1 MIPLTVICGYLGSGK
16 TTLINNILQST
27 KKPIGVLVNDFGEL
41 NIDEQLILNQDDLTI
56 ALTNGCVCCNL
67 NDDLGASLEFMLDQ
81 DIDAVLLESS
91 GVALPV
97 KMSNYG
103 STWPGYN
110 LNQTIT
116 VVEGR
121 TIKDLLSDKFVSKT
135 VEAQII
141 QSDLI
146 YLNRFS
152 TEDVE
157 LISKLNSEYLV
168 DDEKEILYESIF
180 DIKNLLLKSKGLPY
194 EDHNQ
199 LKSDVLQINHPIDEK
214 TILKFIRENPGIER
228 LKGWI
233 SDSDKNT
240 WLVQKTRSEC
250 SFSISNYETISR
262 LVVIYN
268 CLLYTSPSPRDD
280 T

>member
-67 NDDLGASLEFMLDQ
+67 NDDLGASLEFMLNQ
-81 DIDAVLLESS
+81 NIDAVLLESS

-168 DDEKEILYESIF
+168 DEEKEILYESIF

-250 SFSISNYETISR
+250 NFSISNYETISR
-262 LVVIYN
+262 LVVIYKDKIN
-268 CLLYTSPSPRDD
+268 LETLGI
-280 T
+280 

>member
-27 KKPIGVLVNDFGEL
+27 QKPIGVLVNDFGEL

-121 TIKDLLSDKFVSKT
+121 TIKDLLLDKFVSKT

-152 TEDVE
+152 TEDVD

-250 SFSISNYETISR
+250 NFSISNYETISR
-262 LVVIYN
+262 LVVIYKDKIN
-268 CLLYTSPSPRDD
+268 LETLGI
-280 T
+280 

>member
-67 NDDLGASLEFMLDQ
+67 NDDLGAALEFMLDQ

-194 EDHNQ
+194 EDNNQ

-214 TILKFIRENPGIER
+214 TILKFISENPGIER

-250 SFSISNYETISR
+250 NFSISNYETISR
-262 LVVIYN
+262 LVVIYKDKIN
-268 CLLYTSPSPRDD
+268 LETLGI
-280 T
+280 

>member
-81 DIDAVLLESS
+81 DIDAALLESS

-135 VEAQII
+135 VEAQIT

-152 TEDVE
+152 PEDVE

-214 TILKFIRENPGIER
+214 TILKFISENPGIER

-233 SDSDKNT
+233 SDTDKNT

-250 SFSISNYETISR
+250 NFSISNYETISR
-262 LVVIYN
+262 LVVIYKDKIN
-268 CLLYTSPSPRDD
+268 LETLGI
-280 T
+280 

>member
-121 TIKDLLSDKFVSKT
+121 TIRDLLSDKFVSKT

-157 LISKLNSEYLV
+157 LISELNSEYLV

-250 SFSISNYETISR
+250 NFSISNYETISR
-262 LVVIYN
+262 LVVIYKDKIN
-268 CLLYTSPSPRDD
+268 LETLGI
-280 T
+280 

>member
-152 TEDVE
+152 TEDVD

-180 DIKNLLLKSKGLPY
+180 DIKNLLLKSKVLPY

-214 TILKFIRENPGIER
+214 TILKFIKENPGIER

-250 SFSISNYETISR
+250 NFSISNYETISR
-262 LVVIYN
+262 LVVIYKDKIN
-268 CLLYTSPSPRDD
+268 LETLGI
-280 T
+280 

>member
-67 NDDLGASLEFMLDQ
+67 NDDLGASLEFMLNQ
-81 DIDAVLLESS
+81 NIDAVLLESS

-199 LKSDVLQINHPIDEK
+199 LKSDVLQIKHPIDEK
-214 TILKFIRENPGIER
+214 AILKFIKENPGIER

-250 SFSISNYETISR
+250 NFSISNYETISR
-262 LVVIYN
+262 LVVIYKDKIN
-268 CLLYTSPSPRDD
+268 LETLGI
-280 T
+280 

>member
-81 DIDAVLLESS
+81 DIYAALLESS

-135 VEAQII
+135 VEAQIT

-152 TEDVE
+152 PEDVE

-214 TILKFIRENPGIER
+214 TILKFISENPGIER

-250 SFSISNYETISR
+250 NFSISNYETISR
-262 LVVIYN
+262 LVVIYKDKIN
-268 CLLYTSPSPRDD
+268 LETLGI
-280 T
+280 

>member
-81 DIDAVLLESS
+81 DIDAALLESS

-135 VEAQII
+135 VEAQIT

-152 TEDVE
+152 PEDVE

-214 TILKFIRENPGIER
+214 TIIKFIRENPGIER

-250 SFSISNYETISR
+250 NFSISNYETISR
-262 LVVIYN
+262 LVVIYKDKIN
-268 CLLYTSPSPRDD
+268 LETLGI
-280 T
+280 

>member
-121 TIKDLLSDKFVSKT
+121 TIRDLLSDKFVSKT

-152 TEDVE
+152 TEDVD

-214 TILKFIRENPGIER
+214 TILKFISENPGIER

-250 SFSISNYETISR
+250 NFSISNYETISR
-262 LVVIYN
+262 LVVIYKDKIN
-268 CLLYTSPSPRDD
+268 LETLGI
-280 T
+280 

>member
-81 DIDAVLLESS
+81 NIDAVLLESS

-121 TIKDLLSDKFVSKT
+121 TIRDLLSDKFVSKT

-250 SFSISNYETISR
+250 NFSISNYETISR
-262 LVVIYN
+262 LVVIYKDKIN
-268 CLLYTSPSPRDD
+268 LETLGI
-280 T
+280 

>member
-121 TIKDLLSDKFVSKT
+121 TIKDLLSDKFVSRT

-214 TILKFIRENPGIER
+214 TIRKFIRENPGIER

-250 SFSISNYETISR
+250 NFSISNYETISR
-262 LVVIYN
+262 LVVIYKDKIN
-268 CLLYTSPSPRDD
+268 LETLGI
-280 T
+280 

>member
-152 TEDVE
+152 TEDIE

-214 TILKFIRENPGIER
+214 TILKFIKENPGIER

-250 SFSISNYETISR
+250 NFSISNYETISR
-262 LVVIYN
+262 LVVIYKDKIN
-268 CLLYTSPSPRDD
+268 LETLGI
-280 T
+280 

>member
-135 VEAQII
+135 VEAQVI

-214 TILKFIRENPGIER
+214 TILKFIKENPGIER

-250 SFSISNYETISR
+250 NFSISNYETISR
-262 LVVIYN
+262 LVVIYKDKIN
-268 CLLYTSPSPRDD
+268 LETLGI
-280 T
+280 

>member
-67 NDDLGASLEFMLDQ
+67 NDDLGASLEFMLNQ
-81 DIDAVLLESS
+81 NIDAVLLESS

-152 TEDVE
+152 TEDEE

-214 TILKFIRENPGIER
+214 TIRKFIRENPGIER

-250 SFSISNYETISR
+250 NFSISNYETISR
-262 LVVIYN
+262 LVVIYKDKIN
-268 CLLYTSPSPRDD
+268 LETLGI
-280 T
+280 

>member
-67 NDDLGASLEFMLDQ
+67 NDDLGASLEFMLNQ
-81 DIDAVLLESS
+81 NIDAVLLESS

-121 TIKDLLSDKFVSKT
+121 TIKDLLSDKFVYKT

-214 TILKFIRENPGIER
+214 TILKFISENPGIER

-250 SFSISNYETISR
+250 NFSISNYETISR
-262 LVVIYN
+262 LVVIYKDKIN
-268 CLLYTSPSPRDD
+268 LETLGI
-280 T
+280 

>member
-67 NDDLGASLEFMLDQ
+67 NDDLGASLEFMLNQ
-81 DIDAVLLESS
+81 NIDAVLLESS

-121 TIKDLLSDKFVSKT
+121 MIKDLLSDKFVSKT

-214 TILKFIRENPGIER
+214 TILKFIKENPGIER

-250 SFSISNYETISR
+250 NFSISNYETISR
-262 LVVIYN
+262 LVVIYKDKIN
-268 CLLYTSPSPRDD
+268 LETLGI
-280 T
+280 

>member
-121 TIKDLLSDKFVSKT
+121 TIRDLLSDKFVSKT
-135 VEAQII
+135 VEAQIT

-152 TEDVE
+152 PEDVE

-214 TILKFIRENPGIER
+214 TILKFISENPGIER

-250 SFSISNYETISR
+250 NFSISNYETISR
-262 LVVIYN
+262 LVVIYKDKIN
-268 CLLYTSPSPRDD
+268 LETLGI
-280 T
+280 

>member
-16 TTLINNILQST
+16 TTLINNILRST

-67 NDDLGASLEFMLDQ
+67 NDDLGASLEFMLNQ
-81 DIDAVLLESS
+81 NIDAVLLESS

-152 TEDVE
+152 AEDVE

-214 TILKFIRENPGIER
+214 TILKFIKENPGIER

-250 SFSISNYETISR
+250 NFSISNYETISR
-262 LVVIYN
+262 LVVIYKDKIN
-268 CLLYTSPSPRDD
+268 LETLGI
-280 T
+280 

>member
-27 KKPIGVLVNDFGEL
+27 QKPIGVLVNDFGEL
-41 NIDEQLILNQDDLTI
+41 NIDERLILNQDDLTI

-152 TEDVE
+152 KGDVD

-250 SFSISNYETISR
+250 NFSISNYETISR
-262 LVVIYN
+262 LVVIYKDKIN
-268 CLLYTSPSPRDD
+268 LETLGI
-280 T
+280 

>member
-135 VEAQII
+135 VEAQIT

-152 TEDVE
+152 PEDVE

-214 TILKFIRENPGIER
+214 TILKFISENPGIER

-233 SDSDKNT
+233 SDTDKNT

-250 SFSISNYETISR
+250 NFSISNYETISR
-262 LVVIYN
+262 LVVIYKDKIN
-268 CLLYTSPSPRDD
+268 LETLGI
-280 T
+280 

>member
-81 DIDAVLLESS
+81 DIDAALLESS

-152 TEDVE
+152 TEDVD

-214 TILKFIRENPGIER
+214 TILKFISENPGIER

-250 SFSISNYETISR
+250 NFSISNYETISR
-262 LVVIYN
+262 LVVIYKDKIN
-268 CLLYTSPSPRDD
+268 LETLGI
-280 T
+280 

>member
-135 VEAQII
+135 VEAQIT

-152 TEDVE
+152 PEDVE

-250 SFSISNYETISR
+250 NFSISNYETISR
-262 LVVIYN
+262 SVSYTHLTLPTIY
-268 CLLYTSPSPRDD
+268 SV
-280 T
+280 

>member
-81 DIDAVLLESS
+81 DIDAALLESS

-135 VEAQII
+135 VEAQIT

-152 TEDVE
+152 PEDVE

-214 TILKFIRENPGIER
+214 TILKFISENPGIER

-250 SFSISNYETISR
+250 NFSISNYETISR
-262 LVVIYN
+262 LVVIYKDKIN
-268 CLLYTSPSPRDD
+268 LETLGI
-280 T
+280 

>member
-121 TIKDLLSDKFVSKT
+121 TIRDLLSDKFVSKT
-135 VEAQII
+135 VEAQIT

-152 TEDVE
+152 PEDVE

-168 DDEKEILYESIF
+168 DDEKENLYESIF

-214 TILKFIRENPGIER
+214 TILKFISENPGIER

-250 SFSISNYETISR
+250 NFSISNYETISR
-262 LVVIYN
+262 LVVIYKDKIN
-268 CLLYTSPSPRDD
+268 LETLGI
-280 T
+280 

>member
-67 NDDLGASLEFMLDQ
+67 NDDLGASLEFMLNQ
-81 DIDAVLLESS
+81 NIDAVLLESS

-250 SFSISNYETISR
+250 NFSISNYETISR
-262 LVVIYN
+262 LVVIYKDKIN
-268 CLLYTSPSPRDD
+268 LETLGI
-280 T
+280 

>member
-41 NIDEQLILNQDDLTI
+41 NIDEQLILNQNDITI

-152 TEDVE
+152 AKDVD

-250 SFSISNYETISR
+250 NFSISNYETISR
-262 LVVIYN
+262 LVVIYKDKIN
-268 CLLYTSPSPRDD
+268 LETLGI
-280 T
+280 